1 VTIIAI
7 LNIISGIIVLLIG
20 LAFVAFGS
28 IIPLVPQSGFQ
39 QLEQNLTAS
48 GVDVSQ
54 VPFSLAG
61 VGLLAIGGILIA
73 IGIVSF
79 VVAYGLLKGKSWAWT
94 LTLILSIISIVMG
107 AISIATTGNVFNIIS
122 IIISGIIIYYLYRPH
137 VKAYFGKGA
146 PSPPPAT

>member
-1 VTIIAI
+1 M
-7 LNIISGIIVLLIG
+7 LLIG

-48 GVDVSQ
+48 GVDISQ
-54 VPFSLAG
+54 VPFSLVG

-94 LTLILSIISIVMG
+94 LTLILSIISIVVG

-137 VKAYFGKGA
+137 VKAYFGK
-146 PSPPPAT
+146 